1 MTHPIPS
8 PFATAIGMLA
18 EAKLRTASLETTL
31 ELLGRNPL
39 TIEDMRVAVDTSFVG
54 IIAKSDFCGMS
65 QVLIPYSALFH
76 AMAL

>member
-18 EAKLRTASLETTL
+18 EVKLRTASLETTL
-31 ELLGRNPL
+31 EVLGRNPL

-54 IIAKSDFCGMS
+54 IIAKSDFFCGMS
-65 QVLIPYSALFH
+65 QVLIPYFA
-76 AMAL
+76 